1 METGLIESGHVVG
14 VGPGSVDVRVAATE
28 ACAKCSH
35 CSKVDKDG
43 MLISD
48 VRNDL
53 DARQGDTVEVEI
65 PPGTDI
71 RAGVYAYILPVA
83 ALLLGYGAGNTI
95 GIVVGWNPDLTG
107 AVLGVLGVA
116 GGMLFMRN
124 RARKVLSSDRFRPR
138 VRAIIARARDSR
150 A

>member
-1 METGLIESGHVVG
+1 METGLIECGQVVG
-14 VGPGSVDVRVAATE
+14 VGIGSVDVRVTATE

-48 VRNDL
+48 VRNDVG
-53 DARQGDTVEVEI
+53 AEQGDRVEVEI

-71 RAGVYAYILPVA
+71 RAGMYAYILPVA
-83 ALLLGYGAGNTI
+83 ALLLGYGIGNTL
-95 GIVVGWNPDLTG
+95 GTLAGWDADLTG
-107 AVLGVLGVA
+107 AAFGVVGVA
-116 GGMLFMRN
+116 GGMLFMRT

-138 VRAIIARARDSR
+138 VRAIMARARDSR

>member
-1 METGLIESGHVVG
+1 METGLIECGEVIG
-14 VGPGSVDVRVAATE
+14 VGPGSVDVRVSATE
-28 ACAKCSH
+28 ACSNCSH

-43 MLISD
+43 MVIKD
-48 VRNDL
+48 VRNDA
-53 DARQGDTVEVEI
+53 DAAQGDQVEVEI

-83 ALLLGYGAGNTI
+83 ALLLGYGAGNTL
-95 GIVVGWNPDLTG
+95 GRLVGLDPDLTG
-107 AVLGVLGVA
+107 AALGVLGVA
-116 GGMLFMRN
+116 GGMLYMRT

-138 VRAIIARARDSR
+138 VRAIMSRARDSR